1 MYVVYTQTKHEIF
14 VIEQGHKN
22 LISFCIGF
30 MMTFLHHI
38 TSFYYLYKVV
48 FVSVSINLLFMKK
61 AEFLTEYALVVNEI
75 IRTVN
80 LADLFVNQRKEIFFS
95 IFKKYF

>member
-1 MYVVYTQTKHEIF
+1 
-14 VIEQGHKN
+14 
-22 LISFCIGF
+22 
-30 MMTFLHHI
+30 MMTFLHPI

-80 LADLFVNQRKEIFFS
+80 LADLFVNQRKEIFSLFLKN
-95 IFKKYF
+95 IFDKC

>member
-1 MYVVYTQTKHEIF
+1 
-14 VIEQGHKN
+14 
-22 LISFCIGF
+22 

-48 FVSVSINLLFMKK
+48 FVSVSINLLFIKK

-80 LADLFVNQRKEIFFS
+80 LADLFVKQRKEIFSLYFLKIFLINVELFS
-95 IFKKYF
+95 KNIHRN